1 MSVSWLRDHLAF
13 QREHP
18 VPTAPK
24 TVVADPADEIVV
36 LDSAVDLD
44 ADRRAE
50 LDLRLR
56 IYQDHL
62 RHPEWTWTELA
73 ARHRVSVGKARYICD
88 LAEVEGERALVPGE
102 WSRHSGIPLELQ
114 WKIIELHRSD
124 MQRTP
129 MDIYQDP
136 EFQRLARSSARMVT
150 YKQVWYFLRNLPDD
164 PDADAQRA
172 GRRRPLLPPHL
183 SDGAH
188 AYRATRPFQVLQAD
202 ETVADI
208 LTRTSDGRYVTKR
221 VHILW
226 AIDVATRMIAN
237 FRVCIDRVTTHDVLC
252 FFADLFAPKDER
264 VRKARAKHGWP
275 VFGLP
280 EVVLTD
286 RGRVFAARAVREKL
300 LVLGVIL
307 EYAPAYQPHYK
318 AIVERF
324 QRTFNQL
331 FAHRLPGTVR
341 SGRQRRPYRIAQRE
355 ALRSGVLLPQLPAL
369 ITRFVVDGYH
379 ERFHRGLR
387 DFPIKRWRDLVNRF
401 GPPRPLEAGERA
413 ELRMQLLTRIKADRQ
428 GRRTLTKHGYSFLGH
443 FFTPQLTAPRTA
455 VIAHDPRDVR
465 RVSVFTTAGL
475 YVCEAYLRGWDQS
488 VPVTAQELR
497 ERNRRASGM
506 RARSARADRALAEI
520 VSAARAGKKLTATDA
535 SKLER
540 HRDAVRSAD
549 RERATA
555 SRRGVERDLPL
566 TKLA

>member
-1 MSVSWLRDHLAF
+1 MTVSWLREHLEF
-13 QREHP
+13 QRDHP
-18 VPTAPK
+18 VPEAPK
-24 TVVADPADEIVV
+24 TVTAEPADKVVV
-36 LDSAVDLD
+36 LDSAVALG
-44 ADRRAE
+44 AERRAE

-56 IYQDHL
+56 IYQDYL
-62 RHPEWTWTELA
+62 RHPERTWAELA
-73 ARHRVSVGKARYICD
+73 ARHGASVGKARYVVD

-129 MDIYQDP
+129 MDIYQDS
-136 EFQRLARSSARMVT
+136 EFQRLARRSARMVT
-150 YKQVWYFLRNLPDD
+150 YKQVWYFIRNLPDD

-172 GRRRPLLPPHL
+172 GRPRPLLPPHL

-202 ETVADI
+202 ETVADV

-226 AIDVATRMIAN
+226 AIDVPTRMIAN

-264 VRKARAKHGWP
+264 VRRAKAQHEWP
-275 VFGLP
+275 VWGIP
-280 EVVLTD
+280 EIVLTD

-300 LVLGVIL
+300 LALGVIL

-331 FAHRLPGTVR
+331 FAHRLPGAVR
-341 SGRQRRPYRIAQRE
+341 SGRHRRPYRVVRPE

-387 DFPIKRWRDLVNRF
+387 DFPIKRWRDLVNKF

-413 ELRMQLLTRIKADRQ
+413 QLRLQLMTRIRADRQ
-428 GRRTLTKHGYSFLGH
+428 GLRTLTKHGYSFLGH

-455 VIAHDPRDVR
+455 VISYDPRDVR
-465 RVSVFTTAGL
+465 RISVFTTGGA

-488 VPVTAQELR
+488 TPVTAQQLR
-497 ERNRRASGM
+497 ERNRHDSAM
-506 RARSARADRALAEI
+506 RARSARADRTITEI
-520 VSAARAGKKLTATDA
+520 ISAVRAGKKLTATDA

-540 HRDAVRSAD
+540 HREAVRTSAN
-549 RERATA
+549 ERVA
-555 SRRGVERDLPL
+555 SVRRAEKDLPL